1 MKLAKAPEK
10 GAVSDYVEEEDA
22 AGGGVDEVSWG
33 GQAEEYVHQKVL
45 RDRRKG
51 NLPVSVLEGGDGRFK
66 EKFPT
71 DLALVH
77 RAAAAHST
85 TA

>member
-1 MKLAKAPEK
+1 MKLAEAPDK
-10 GAVSDYVEEEDA
+10 GAVNDYVEEEDA
-22 AGGGVDEVSWG
+22 TDSGAGKVSWG

-66 EKFPT
+66 EKFPA